1 MRVEESLDFFFP
13 NEKNEVLLN
22 PLIFG
27 DYKNALNDDGVVLLY
42 EDYGSYEVVYKI
54 FENVK

>member
-1 MRVEESLDFFFP
+1 MKMEESLDFFFP
-13 NEKNEVLLN
+13 DEKNEVLLN

-27 DYKNALNDDGVVLLY
+27 DYKNALNDDGEKQLY